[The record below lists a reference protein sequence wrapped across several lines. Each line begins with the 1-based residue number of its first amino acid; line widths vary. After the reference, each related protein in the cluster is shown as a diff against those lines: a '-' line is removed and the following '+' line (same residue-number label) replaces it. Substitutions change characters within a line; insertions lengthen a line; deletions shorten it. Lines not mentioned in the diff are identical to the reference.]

1 MNISKINLVNFRNY
15 SKLSINLGQNMN
27 IFIGNNAQGKTNIL
41 ESIMFL
47 ALTKSPRVFNESDLI
62 KYGLSK
68 AIVKGKVKD
77 NNSIKEMEIS
87 LEKGINVKYV
97 LDGKTVGMASF
108 VTNGGYAGLIM
119 DVVVLKE
126 YRGKGYGT
134 ILIESILN
142 YIKSDLED
150 NEEMMIQLLSAPGK
164 QDFYSKFGFKV
175 KKEIAEDGMYMWLR
189 KE

>member
-1 MNISKINLVNFRNY
+1 MIEYNKLTFEEYKMLLNDVGWKLPSERLV
-15 SKLSINLGQNMN
+15 K
-27 IFIGNNAQGKTNIL
+27 
-41 ESIMFL
+41 
-47 ALTKSPRVFNESDLI
+47 
-62 KYGLSK
+62 
-68 AIVKGKVKD
+68 
-77 NNSIKEMEIS
+77 IS

-97 LDGKTVGMASF
+97 LDSKTVGMVSF

-126 YRGKGYGT
+126 HKSKGYGT

-142 YIKSDLED
+142 YIKKNLEND
-150 NEEMMIQLLSAPGK
+150 EEMMIQLLSAPGK

-175 KKEIAEDGMYMWLR
+175 KKEIAEDGMYMWFR

>member
-1 MNISKINLVNFRNY
+1 MIEYNKLTFEEYKMLLNDVGWKLPSERLV
-15 SKLSINLGQNMN
+15 K
-27 IFIGNNAQGKTNIL
+27 
-41 ESIMFL
+41 
-47 ALTKSPRVFNESDLI
+47 
-62 KYGLSK
+62 
-68 AIVKGKVKD
+68 
-77 NNSIKEMEIS
+77 IS

-97 LDGKTVGMASF
+97 LDSKTVGMASF

-126 YRGKGYGT
+126 HRGKRYGT

-142 YIKSDLED
+142 YIKKNLEND
-150 NEEMMIQLLSAPGK
+150 EEMMIQLLSAPGK

>member
-1 MNISKINLVNFRNY
+1 MIEYNKLTFEEYKMLLNDVGWKLPSERLV
-15 SKLSINLGQNMN
+15 K
-27 IFIGNNAQGKTNIL
+27 
-41 ESIMFL
+41 
-47 ALTKSPRVFNESDLI
+47 
-62 KYGLSK
+62 
-68 AIVKGKVKD
+68 
-77 NNSIKEMEIS
+77 IS

-97 LDGKTVGMASF
+97 LDSKTVGMASF

-134 ILIESILN
+134 TLIESILN
-142 YIKSDLED
+142 YIKKNLEND
-150 NEEMMIQLLSAPGK
+150 EEMMIQLLSAPGK

>member
-1 MNISKINLVNFRNY
+1 MIEYNKLTFEEYKTLLNDVGWKLPSERLV
-15 SKLSINLGQNMN
+15 K
-27 IFIGNNAQGKTNIL
+27 
-41 ESIMFL
+41 
-47 ALTKSPRVFNESDLI
+47 
-62 KYGLSK
+62 
-68 AIVKGKVKD
+68 
-77 NNSIKEMEIS
+77 IS

-97 LDGKTVGMASF
+97 LDSKTVGMASF